1 MTRLLAALCLTLLA
15 GCAGTAPDRSGST
28 TSATRPPTFAADGER
43 SVVTGIEASLA
54 GQTVTLHLTARGG
67 VSAFGE
73 PDVSAQRIR
82 MPLYHMRASD
92 SAQLA
97 RSVGVVRD
105 ARLVPDGEHVWL
117 EIDLSEQASAEVGFG
132 QRDEDLFVYVRPGAG
147 DVQVSG
153 QMTRRLSD
161 AVPTRDRSGDTA
173 TNSTIS
179 GDRWRL
185 DTIIIDAGHGGKDP
199 GTSGHG
205 VREKDVVLAVS
216 RKVGAYLERELGVR
230 VIYTRSDDRFITLS
244 ERGHIA
250 NRSGGKL
257 FVSIHANAAGSAA
270 AHGTETYF
278 MGLAKNAAAQ
288 RVMERENAVV
298 RLEDDQSVYDD
309 LDEEALILRRMT
321 NAAYL
326 SKSESLAALV
336 EGEFRTRV
344 GRKSRGVKQG
354 PFQVLWGASMPSI
367 LVELGFLTNREE
379 ARFLSSEQ
387 GQDYMASAIFRAIRD
402 FKAVYDREIQD
413 AGD

>member
-1 MTRLLAALCLTLLA
+1 MIRLLAVLCLMVLA
-15 GCAGTAPDRSGST
+15 GCAGSAPERLGRASSMP
-28 TSATRPPTFAADGER
+28 PPTFAANGER
-43 SVVTGIEASLA
+43 SVVTGIEGSLA

-73 PDVSAQRIR
+73 ANVSARRIR
-82 MPLYHMRASD
+82 MPLYHMTAAD
-92 SAQLA
+92 GA
-97 RSVGVVRD
+97 RLTQSIGIVTS

-132 QRDEDLFVYVRPGAG
+132 QRDEDLFVYVRPGSG
-147 DVQVSG
+147 GVQVSG
-153 QMTRRLSD
+153 QMTRRLGGSD
-161 AVPTRDRSGDTA
+161 PVRDRSGDAASTA
-173 TNSTIS
+173 VS
-179 GDRWRL
+179 GERWRL

-205 VREKDVVLAVS
+205 IREKDVVLPVAL
-216 RKVGAYLERELGVR
+216 KVGRYLEEQLGVA
-230 VIYTRSDDRFITLS
+230 VVYTRSDDRFIPLA
-244 ERGHIA
+244 ERGRIA

-257 FVSIHANAAGSAA
+257 FVSIHANAAGNASAY
-270 AHGTETYF
+270 GTETYF
-278 MGLAKNAAAQ
+278 MGMAKNAAAQ

-298 RLEDDQSVYDD
+298 RLEDDQSIYDD
-309 LDEEALILRRMT
+309 LDEEALILRKMA

-326 SKSESLAALV
+326 SKSESLAALI

-379 ARFLSSEQ
+379 ARFLASEQ

-402 FKAVYDREIQD
+402 FKEAYDREIQD
-413 AGD
+413 SGQ